1 MERNVASSNAK
12 FDLTLLPQD
21 VLRNIFYRCTV
32 RELGRLSQTCHYF
45 QELVSDRLL
54 WQHLCWRDFNLL
66 DPDLGPFESHY
77 MLYKNLLHKHGWMCG
92 TYIISYEPVR
102 SLAEIK
108 YRNGAVVCIEWIS
121 KAIEDPLVECVVFQI
136 SDDRSQYYCRASRR
150 VHMCQL
156 SVNKVKG
163 TLKQTCLDDPRFRHC
178 RPGSPIDDSPV
189 MDDIYFEMTP
199 QLYGCMVGRTYKP
212 ILLPS
217 PDSLPSEL
225 KMTDDSIPSQLITPG
240 LFKGSFPL
248 PVILCLRYKN
258 EYEILGHEVA
268 ARCSNRN
275 GINLKIFVQ
284 KALLPSLDEQKSF
297 EALRGCDSEQDVF
310 STNLSQPFIVPEG
323 CTAPS
328 TYPSTCNAS
337 LYLLGYNVGEDF
349 ISLSEENIEKN
360 YH

>member
-102 SLAEIK
+102 SLAEI
-108 YRNGAVVCIEWIS
+108 
-121 KAIEDPLVECVVFQI
+121 
-136 SDDRSQYYCRASRR
+136 
-150 VHMCQL
+150 
-156 SVNKVKG
+156 KVKG

-328 TYPSTCNAS
+328 TYPSTCNAR
-337 LYLLGYNVGEDF
+337 YKGFMRPKWV
-349 ISLSEENIEKN
+349 SEYIEAHVIIFSHDLFGVLILDKYRAFHVFRRIHQKFTTNILTEVESAI
-360 YH
+360 